1 MAAKYIHSLNLML
14 RGSNLIFVLKLITY
28 PSQGDDIVPVR
39 AKAVPEVLYMGIY
52 GPVIAEEIIAP
63 DVREQL
69 VPRQS
74 DIFIFHKIE
83 KELIFFRCQIDFL
96 PSTVTTLAG
105 MLISSPPNLRVF

>member
-74 DIFIFHKIE
+74 DIFIFADQ
-83 KELIFFRCQIDFL
+83 LIRPRFI
-96 PSTVTTLAG
+96 T
-105 MLISSPPNLRVF
+105 

>member
-63 DVREQL
+63 DVREQMCIRDSWS
-69 VPRQS
+69 PCP
-74 DIFIFHKIE
+74 E
-83 KELIFFRCQIDFL
+83 KTNAIL
-96 PSTVTTLAG
+96 PICLHSG
-105 MLISSPPNLRVF
+105 G